1 MIRIFLFVIISINFS
16 YSQNFHSPENK
27 KLFADY
33 LFCSEDYLRA
43 VIEYEE
49 YIKHYKNDTVLF
61 KIAFGYSKIENFKQA
76 AELFKK
82 ICMQS
87 DFYYRARSE
96 YLKSLLLAENFE
108 SFTSID
114 TKEASITE
122 LKLINIAYLFSEL
135 KLPDKNTFL
144 LTFSD
149 SEKNEMLKFY
159 EQKKEPPYKSSFLA
173 GLLSSVVPGA
183 GKIYTNQISEG
194 LTSLVLN
201 GLFAFLSYNNFKND
215 HTTRGWI
222 FAGVGA
228 FFYAGNIYGS
238 AVSAN
243 IYNQRVDYEYKENV
257 KLFLETHNYFIER
270 YEFCK

>member
-1 MIRIFLFVIISINFS
+1 MIRIFLFVIISINCS
-16 YSQNFHSPENK
+16 YSQNFHLPENR

-49 YIKHYKNDTVLF
+49 YIKHFNNDTVLF
-61 KIAFGYSKIENFKQA
+61 KIAFGYSKIENFNQA
-76 AELFKK
+76 AELFNK
-82 ICMQS
+82 ISTQS
-87 DFYYRARSE
+87 DLYYIARSE

-114 TKEASITE
+114 PKEVSITE
-122 LKLINIAYLFSEL
+122 LKLINSAYLLNGL
-135 KLPDKNTFL
+135 KLPDKNGFL
-144 LTFSD
+144 LPFSD

-159 EQKKEPPYKSSFLA
+159 KFKKEPPYKSPFLA
-173 GLLSSVVPGA
+173 GLLSSLVPGA

-238 AVSAN
+238 VVSAN

-257 KLFLETHNYFIER
+257 KVFLETHNYFIER

>member
-16 YSQNFHSPENK
+16 YSQNFHSPENR

-49 YIKHYKNDTVLF
+49 YIRFYNNDTVLF
-61 KIAFGYSKIENFKQA
+61 KIAFGYSKIEKYNRA
-76 AELFKK
+76 AELFNE
-82 ICMQS
+82 ISVQS
-87 DFYYRARSE
+87 EFYCSARSE
-96 YLKSLLLAENFE
+96 YLKSLLLADNFE
-108 SFTSID
+108 SFTSIE

-122 LKLINIAYLFSEL
+122 LKLINSAYLFNGL
-135 KLPDKNTFL
+135 KLPDKNRFL
-144 LTFSD
+144 LPFSD

-159 EQKKEPPYKSSFLA
+159 ELKKEPPYKSPFLA

-257 KLFLETHNYFIER
+257 KVFLETHNYFIER

>member
-1 MIRIFLFVIISINFS
+1 MIRIFLFVIISINFG
-16 YSQNFHSPENK
+16 YSQNFHSPENR

-49 YIKHYKNDTVLF
+49 YMKYYNNDTILF
-61 KIAFGYSKIENFKQA
+61 KIAFGYSKIEKYNRA
-76 AELFKK
+76 AELFNK
-82 ICMQS
+82 ISIQS

-114 TKEASITE
+114 SNEASITE
-122 LKLINIAYLFSEL
+122 LKLINSAYLFNGL
-135 KLPDKNTFL
+135 KLPDKNEFL
-144 LTFSD
+144 LPFSD

-159 EQKKEPPYKSSFLA
+159 EFKKESPYKSPLLA
-173 GLLSSVVPGA
+173 GIFSTVVPGS
-183 GKIYTNQISEG
+183 GKLYTNQISEG

-215 HTTRGWI
+215 HPTRGWI

-257 KLFLETHNYFIER
+257 KVFLETHNYFIER